1 MSHLAPLPQRLR
13 RRELAVGVVILV
25 LILVAAGVLI
35 HRDRAASYPSIY
47 AGPYAPVAL
56 TANDTVTMTQPGV
69 TTPVLVIYEDYQ
81 CSICDGFELVNGG
94 PIEKL
99 AYQGRV
105 KVIYHMFTI
114 FVGSQPRQANSTRAW
129 AADRCVPTRSWVT
142 YHNLLYVN
150 QPLETARNG
159 FPVTQLLAF
168 GRRIGLA
175 SSAFTQCVTSQRY
188 AAELVPLSNRIV
200 KDGFN
205 ATPTVLLN
213 GHSLSMSILD
223 STNGALA
230 DAIRAAH

>member
-1 MSHLAPLPQRLR
+1 MPHLAPLPHGLR
-13 RRELAVGVVILV
+13 RRELAVGVAILV

-35 HRDRAASYPSIY
+35 QRDRAASYPSVY

-56 TANDTVTMTQPGV
+56 TANDTVTMAQPGV
-69 TTPVLVIYEDYQ
+69 AAPVLVIYEDYQ
-81 CSICDGFELVNGG
+81 CSICDGFELDNGG

-150 QPLETARNG
+150 QPLETDRNG

-188 AAELVPLSNRIV
+188 ADQLVPLSNRIV
-200 KDGFN
+200 KDGIN

-230 DAIRAAH
+230 ATVRAAH

>member
-142 YHNLLYVN
+142 YHNL
-150 QPLETARNG
+150 
-159 FPVTQLLAF
+159 AF

-188 AAELVPLSNRIV
+188 AAQLVPLSNRIV
-200 KDGFN
+200 KDGIN

-230 DAIRAAH
+230 AAVRAAH

>member
-1 MSHLAPLPQRLR
+1 MPHLAPLPQRLR
-13 RRELAVGVVILV
+13 RRELAAGAAILV
-25 LILVAAGVLI
+25 LILIAAGVLI
-35 HRDRAASYPSIY
+35 HRDRAASYPSVY
-47 AGPYAPVAL
+47 AGPYAPVAQ
-56 TANDTVTMTQPGV
+56 TANHTVTMAQPGV

-81 CSICDGFELVNGG
+81 CSICDGFELENGG
-94 PIEKL
+94 PIEQL

-129 AADRCVPTRSWVT
+129 AAAQCVPTRSWVT
-142 YHNLLYVN
+142 YHNLLYAN
-150 QPLETARNG
+150 QPLETTWGG

-213 GHSLSMSILD
+213 GHSLGMSILD